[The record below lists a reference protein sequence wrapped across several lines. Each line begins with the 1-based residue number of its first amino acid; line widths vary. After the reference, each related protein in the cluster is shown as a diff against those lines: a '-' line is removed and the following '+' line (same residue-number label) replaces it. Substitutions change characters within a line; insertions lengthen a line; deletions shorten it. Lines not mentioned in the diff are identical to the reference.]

1 MIPQNTDTKKMWQ
14 VPMVSLPLALAMLVF
29 VVSSWSP
36 QVLADPD
43 SYWHVAAGRWILAH
57 GTVPTHDV
65 FSFTMP
71 GQPWTAHEWL
81 AEVLM
86 ALAHRW
92 AGFGGVTL
100 LASACFALTAAV
112 IFRALLARME
122 PVPAIAAAAVAVV
135 GVYSHFLARP
145 HVVVWPLMAIWVA
158 TLIDAAEQRRRPPWW
173 LLAVLLVWTNA
184 HASFTMGLALAGGIA
199 VEALMVQRTAGAT
212 RTALRD
218 WGPFLCAAGL
228 VVLMNPAGIGAVS
241 HALEL
246 MQMAPVLA
254 RIGEWRSADFQVFQ
268 LILFWFAAVLVL
280 AFTGR
285 LRLSPARLV
294 MLLGLMYLAL
304 KHQRYHALLA
314 LVSPFLLAAPL
325 AAGLAAASPVT
336 AAPLAPQDP
345 LVDRLDRWMAV
356 HAQPSAWPAHVL
368 VLLLLGSYAV
378 TGRAW
383 VTSEPLAARTP
394 ARALEAAQRAHVQGP
409 LLNSY
414 DFGGYLIYR
423 GIPVFIDGRADMYGS
438 PFVVAAL
445 DAAGLRT
452 ARAFEGALTHYGIGW
467 TMLVP
472 ATPAVQ
478 LLDHLP
484 GWCRV
489 YADAVAVVHQHCTSA
504 DARSADARSADA
516 RSARAHV
523 IDTGPVPTRAAN
535 DPQFAHRSQKIEG
548 THFRAGLMPP
558 DRERLF

>member
-1 MIPQNTDTKKMWQ
+1 MIPQNTGTMKSWKAP
-14 VPMVSLPLALAMLVF
+14 VLSLPLALAVLVF

-43 SYWHVAAGRWILAH
+43 TYWHVAAGRWILAH
-57 GTVPTHDV
+57 WAIPTHDV

-81 AEVLM
+81 SEVVM

-100 LASACFALTAAV
+100 LVSGCFALTAAV
-112 IFRALLARME
+112 IFRSLLERVE
-122 PVPAIAAAAVAVV
+122 PVPAIACAAVSVA

-173 LLAVLLVWTNA
+173 LLVVLLVWTNA
-184 HASFTMGLALAGGIA
+184 HASFTMGLALVGGIA
-199 VEALMVQRTAGAT
+199 VEAVMVQRTAGAM

-218 WGPFLCAAGL
+218 WGPFLVAAGL
-228 VVLMNPAGIGAVS
+228 VVLCNPAGFGAVV

-246 MQMAPVLA
+246 MNMAPVLA

-268 LILFWFAAVLVL
+268 FILFWFAAVLVL

-294 MLLGLMYLAL
+294 LLLGLMYLAL

-314 LVSPFLLAAPL
+314 LVSPFLVAAPL
-325 AAGLAAASPVT
+325 AAGLAATGTIASGT
-336 AAPLAPQDP
+336 LGARDALT
-345 LVDRLDRWMAV
+345 DRLDRWMAA
-356 HAQPSAWPAHVL
+356 HALPSRWPARL
-368 VLLLLGSYAV
+368 LALLLMGSYAM

-383 VTSEPLAARTP
+383 VTNVPLATRTP
-394 ARALEAAQRAHVQGP
+394 TRALEAAERAHVQGP
-409 LLNSY
+409 VLNSY

-445 DAAGLRT
+445 DAAALRT
-452 ARAFEGALTHYGIGW
+452 SRTFEDALVHYGIGW
-467 TMLVP
+467 TLLAP

-484 GWCRV
+484 GWCRL
-489 YADAVAVVHQHCTSA
+489 YADSVAVVHQRCAVTAPVAATPVAATPVEATPVAAVPATSVVPSHPSRVVHGRA
-504 DARSADARSADA
+504 QAR
-516 RSARAHV
+516 
-523 IDTGPVPTRAAN
+523 PVSP
-535 DPQFAHRSQKIEG
+535 
-548 THFRAGLMPP
+548 
-558 DRERLF
+558 